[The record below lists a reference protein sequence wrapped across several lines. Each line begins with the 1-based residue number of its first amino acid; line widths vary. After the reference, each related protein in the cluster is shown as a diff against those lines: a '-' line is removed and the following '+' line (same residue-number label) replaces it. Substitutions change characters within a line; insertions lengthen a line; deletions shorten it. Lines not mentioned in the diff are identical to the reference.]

1 MTRNDPPCLALES
14 AAHTLHVRAT
24 VVVFADV
31 DIEDLVRGTL
41 AGTSAR
47 VVVSSSVSQVADV
60 PDAAAVVVGADVD
73 DIDVA
78 SMARLLR
85 ADERH
90 RLLALRHGADVSAD
104 VPWTV
109 LRKSELSRTLS
120 LLVEEAE
127 AIVVELLARIKDADH
142 PTQPARLGCV
152 VSVAS
157 AFVIVAVDE
166 PPASADLVFV
176 LPDAGRQTMSGALSP
191 EFGRPGLWRLS
202 PKDESMRH
210 VLQAFTMR
218 RAIEGGD
225 T

>member
-1 MTRNDPPCLALES
+1 M
-14 AAHTLHVRAT
+14 
-24 VVVFADV
+24 
-31 DIEDLVRGTL
+31 GTL

-47 VVVSSSVSQVADV
+47 VVTSSSVSQVGAMSD
-60 PDAAAVVVGADVD
+60 PAAVVVGAGVD
-73 DIDVA
+73 DLDVA
-78 SMARLLR
+78 SLARLLR

-90 RLLALRHGADVSAD
+90 RLLVLRHGADVSTD

-127 AIVVELLARIKDADH
+127 GIVVELLASIKDADQ

-157 AFVIVAVDE
+157 AFIVVAVDE
-166 PPASADLVFV
+166 PPAIVDLGFV
-176 LPDAGRQTMSGALSP
+176 LPEAGRLSVSGALSP
-191 EFGRPGLWRLS
+191 VFGRPGLWRLS